1 MQNQNQKEV
10 ATLRPVPTIEKH
22 IQTILLT
29 VITVSIIGGFNK
41 ITAISESL
49 VRIEERDKA
58 REVYVQQLQKSVND
72 IQYEIGQMKN
82 RLTIIESTKQ
92 SDRRGK

>member
-1 MQNQNQKEV
+1 MAIVKPV
-10 ATLRPVPTIEKH
+10 STLEKH
-22 IQTILLT
+22 IQTILLSI
-29 VITVSIIGGFNK
+29 ITVSIIGGFNK
-41 ITAISESL
+41 ITTISESL

-72 IQYEIGQMKN
+72 IQYEMGQIKN

-92 SDRRGK
+92 NNQK